1 MSFLTEG
8 ACMNPVFLVY
18 VNFSLVAKDVTA
30 TLEQMGIGDPL
41 IASSTEDALGKLAS
55 LASDMEVKLAIIQ
68 ATPAAFAVSSLRDAL
83 ERLGAK
89 VVLLHDTI
97 TSDEPKSPY
106 PILSLPF
113 FTEDLE
119 GIVSQFSYAPKQP
132 S

>member
-1 MSFLTEG
+1 MNSF
-8 ACMNPVFLVY
+8 FLVL

-41 IASSTEDALGKLAS
+41 VANSEDEALGLLTNLEAGNGIKLAVVQVAP
-55 LASDMEVKLAIIQ
+55 AS
-68 ATPAAFAVSSLRDAL
+68 FAVSALREVL

-89 VVLLHDTI
+89 VVLLHDSL
-97 TSDEPKSPY
+97 TSDHDLSPY

-119 GIVSQFSYAPKQP
+119 GIVSKITRSTPEPA
-132 S
+132 